1 MGGACRSRSPCPSAM
16 LAAYPARPRLSATP
30 ANGRFLLTMQLRR
43 LEAAEQ
49 DIDALDLRIAE
60 RLERSTSFH
69 QFRC

>member
-1 MGGACRSRSPCPSAM
+1 VAARDQSPTK
-16 LAAYPARPRLSATP
+16 AAAW
-30 ANGRFLLTMQLRR
+30 R